1 MVSREDVVAAFR
13 EDREDQY
20 VLFLGLA
27 RTLSP
32 QERMDLIRGIWEACP
47 EQFEDLESLTQK
59 VFSDAAYSL
68 SSGAE
73 DSQEIDLDA
82 LYAEAKDSLEWLR
95 SFEEKRKRR
104 MDSRDASADDA
115 RRSR

>member
-32 QERMDLIRGIWEACP
+32 HERMDLVEEIWEACP
-47 EQFEDLESLTQK
+47 EQFENLESLTQK

-68 SSGAE
+68 SSGAK

-95 SFEEKRKRR
+95 SFEEKRKQRR
-104 MDSRDASADDA
+104 DSRDASAGDA